1 MKRFYTLLSALLFL
15 TASLTAQS
23 PEKLNY
29 QAVVRDGSNQLVKNS
44 TIGLRIQ
51 ILQGSEFGAAE
62 YVETHTPESNGN
74 GVINLE
80 IGNGTIVNGDFS
92 GIDWSDG
99 PYFLKTEVDP
109 DGSDNY
115 SITTTTELLSVPY
128 ALYAEKAAEVE
139 KTPTAFNVIGGTF
152 QDLPADETTTIN
164 FTDSYDDAGSFIENN
179 VFSLDADEY
188 TAPEKGI
195 YFFES
200 VVTIDTR
207 SNPPERFW
215 LYYYVNGF
223 SAAKLRYYAFD
234 DGDNTGTRFNTTLRL
249 EEGDKVT
256 LRAKPF
262 TNPTSTLGGNSSGVV
277 RMTGFK
283 VE

>member
-1 MKRFYTLLSALLFL
+1 MLMMLSIGI
-15 TASLTAQS
+15 TQKSQAQS
-23 PEKLNY
+23 PEKMSY
-29 QAVVRDGSNQLVKNS
+29 QAVIRDGSDNLITSSNV
-44 TIGLRIQ
+44 GMRIQ
-51 ILQGSEFGAAE
+51 ILQGSEFGAAV
-62 YVETHTPESNGN
+62 YVETHTPASNAN
-74 GVINLE
+74 GLVNIE
-80 IGNGTIVNGDFS
+80 IGAGNVVSGDFTT
-92 GIDWSDG
+92 IDWSNG
-99 PYFLKTEVDP
+99 PFYIKSEVDTG
-109 DGSDNY
+109 GSDNY

-128 ALYAEKAAEVE
+128 ALYAENAAKVE
-139 KTPTAFNVIGGTF
+139 KTPTAFNVIGRTF
-152 QDLPADETTTIN
+152 QDLPADETTTID
-164 FTDSYDDAGSFIENN
+164 FTAAFNNAGSYIEND

-215 LYYYVNGF
+215 LYYYVNGA
-223 SAAKLRYYAFD
+223 SVARLRYYAFD
-234 DGDNTGTRFNTTLRL
+234 EGDNTGTRFNTSLRL

-256 LRAKPF
+256 LRVKPF
-262 TNPTSTLGGNSSGVV
+262 TNPTSTLGGNSTGVV